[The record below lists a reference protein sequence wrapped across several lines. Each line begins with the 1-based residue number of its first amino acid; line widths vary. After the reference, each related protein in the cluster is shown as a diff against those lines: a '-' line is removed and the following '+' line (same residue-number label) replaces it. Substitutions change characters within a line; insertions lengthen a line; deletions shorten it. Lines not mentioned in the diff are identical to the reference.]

1 MEPVRCFTCNAVLRF
16 LRYEQLTH
24 DECASPLEAFESMRV
39 PRFCC
44 RRMYLSHPTALEEH
58 LRAFPLRNLSR
69 PDYSVRFEVEGE
81 CEVDTA

>member
-1 MEPVRCFTCNAVLRF
+1 MEPIRCFTCNAVLRF
-16 LRYEQLTH
+16 LRYEQLTL
-24 DECASPLEAFESMRV
+24 EGSASPLEAFESMRV

-58 LRAFPLRNLSR
+58 IRTFPLRDITN
-69 PDYSVRFEVEGE
+69 PDYAVRFEVEGE